1 MPITRR
7 AKAAGSLGV
16 TRISESAWVLRPTG
30 PLEDHAVAA
39 LRDAFL
45 EAVDSGAESLLVDL
59 SHVATVDVG
68 GAAMLLAM
76 ADLTR
81 GRSGRFWLA
90 ARWSNGAGH
99 TLRAIDEDGPEAL
112 LGVSAALDAAL
123 EQLPLEVPWHGR
135 SDCT

>member
-1 MPITRR
+1 MPITGR
-7 AKAAGSLGV
+7 AKGEGSLGV
-16 TRISESAWVLRPTG
+16 TRVSESAWVLRPMG
-30 PLEDHAVAA
+30 PLEDHAVGA

-45 EAVDSGAESLLVDL
+45 EAVDSGAENLLVDL
-59 SHVATVDVG
+59 SHVASVDVG
-68 GAAMLLAM
+68 GAATLLAM

-90 ARWSNGAGH
+90 AHRSDGAGH

-123 EQLPLEVPWHGR
+123 QQLALEVPWHSR
-135 SDCT
+135 SGCT